1 MTQHGHVSEDSRKNA
16 FEPALSGDV
25 LTYYQGSDGGCS
37 LTEEIR
43 LCDAM
48 ILKSLHEVNFDET
61 RKWIGT
67 KAGLVRSRPR
77 GDSETQELLMAHNAT
92 MAHLANQE
100 LERMEAR
107 HRREDEERER
117 ARQAAAAKDAQAEAK
132 PYVTSPLQTEAQAA
146 TRWPRH
152 PPLRR
157 SRQTVMAQPSSAR
170 PTERTVAGRQSNSD
184 LRRRRAPIHLVGITE
199 SLRRTRRQPP
209 VRRRDGS
216 GNRSR
221 HNQRLCSRPAHPC
234 RRIRSRQ
241 LPTPHARQNPK
252 PSQTESQLDSPQP
265 HYDGQPN

>member
-1 MTQHGHVSEDSRKNA
+1 VTQHGHVSEESRKNT
-16 FEPALSGDV
+16 FEPALSGEL

-48 ILKSLHEVNFDET
+48 ILKSLYEENFDET

-77 GDSETQELLMAHNAT
+77 SDSETQELLTAHNAT

-132 PYVTSPLQTEAQAA
+132 PYVTSPDGSRAQPATTDARSSVTTQPPDGDGSAIAATADGEDGGEEIVEPVSSGGEELRYIWSESQNRYVAPDGSPLFGGETGQATGPGTINGYVVDPPTTVAQQIPTTADSPRQTE
-146 TRWPRH
+146 PE
-152 PPLRR
+152 
-157 SRQTVMAQPSSAR
+157 
-170 PTERTVAGRQSNSD
+170 TEPDQVPAS
-184 LRRRRAPIHLVGITE
+184 
-199 SLRRTRRQPP
+199 QPP
-209 VRRRDGS
+209 
-216 GNRSR
+216 
-221 HNQRLCSRPAHPC
+221 
-234 RRIRSRQ
+234 
-241 LPTPHARQNPK
+241 
-252 PSQTESQLDSPQP
+252 SPL
-265 HYDGQPN
+265 